1 MTLEGVIQGIGMRPF
16 IARLARQTGQS
27 GWVANTANGLS
38 IAIEGNAD
46 MQQQFLYRL
55 NNDAPRL
62 AIIASQT
69 ISLQPLAHFSD
80 FQIKD
85 SAIDGSKSAFVL
97 PDLAIC
103 TDCVSDMFKPQ
114 SRFYRYPFT
123 SCSQCGPRYSIMVNQ
138 PYDRERT
145 TMAGFKYCADCEH
158 EYQAVDNR
166 RFHAQTIACPNCG
179 PALQLLDHE
188 GNTLAENDLLL
199 ATGDYLRA
207 GKILAVK
214 GIGGFQLLVDATNQD
229 AIERLRI
236 RKHRPQK
243 PFALMVAD
251 LAAAQAL
258 CYIND
263 SEQQALSSY
272 AAPIVLLKRR
282 NGTPIADSVAP
293 ESDLL
298 GVMLACSPLHHLL
311 LHDVGAPLV
320 ATSGNRHNEPICIDN
335 DQALEQLAGIAD
347 YFLMHNRPILRP
359 LDDSIVRLIGDNIT
373 VLRRARGYVPTP
385 ITLKSALPDM
395 LAVGGQLKNTV
406 AVSHGNQI
414 LLSQHLGDLDSA
426 ATKCQFD
433 ATITDLQEF
442 YQIKPVK
449 IMRDLHS
456 DYASSQSAERL
467 AHSAN
472 PPLNTAT
479 VQHHYAH
486 ILSCMAE
493 HNLEPP
499 LLGIAWDG
507 SGLGSDNTLWGG
519 EFLRL
524 HAKGFQRYA
533 HFRPFALPGGYKAI
547 QEPRRAALGMLYEI
561 LADRAFDRNGLG
573 FSEPELQLLR
583 SALSKHINCP
593 TTTSVGRLF
602 DAVASL
608 LGLCQINHYEGQ
620 AAMALENCATQA
632 SQSNAFYDFQISEAE
647 PLIID
652 WQPMLEQLLD
662 DIINPALVITDNPF
676 GLSTSALFRTGF
688 SKPHKTSPSTSSGR
702 TVFNDRIN
710 QALIADKF
718 HNTLTEIILA
728 VAVRAGEQTIVLS
741 GGCFQNALL
750 VEKILSRLKTAGFTV
765 YCHEKI
771 PPNDGGLALGQLYAT
786 KYTG

>member
-1 MTLEGVIQGIGMRPF
+1 MRPF
-16 IARLARQTGQS
+16 IARLARQTGQK

-38 IAIEGNAD
+38 IAIEGNTD
-46 MQQQFLYRL
+46 LQQQFLYRL
-55 NNDAPRL
+55 NNDAPPL
-62 AIIASQT
+62 AVIASQT
-69 ISLQPLAHFSD
+69 ISQQPLAHFSD
-80 FQIKD
+80 FLIKA
-85 SAIDGSKSAFVL
+85 SAVDGKQSAFVL

-103 TDCVSDMFKPQ
+103 PDCLSDMFNSQ

-123 SCSQCGPRYSIMVNQ
+123 SCSQCGPRYSIMLSQ

-188 GNTLAENDLLL
+188 GNTLAENDVLL
-199 ATGDYLRA
+199 AAGDYLCA

-251 LAAAQAL
+251 LAVAQAL
-258 CYIND
+258 CFIND

-282 NGTPIADSVAP
+282 NGTLIADAVAP
-293 ESDLL
+293 KSDLL
-298 GVMLACSPLHHLL
+298 GVMLAYSPLHHLL
-311 LHDVGAPLV
+311 LHDFGAPLV

-335 DQALEQLAGIAD
+335 AQALEQLAGIAD
-347 YFLMHNRPILRP
+347 YFLIHNRPILRP

-385 ITLKSALPDM
+385 ITLKSVLPDM

-406 AVSHGNQI
+406 AVSHGKQI

-426 ATKCQFD
+426 ATQRQFD
-433 ATITDLQEF
+433 ATVTDLQDF
-442 YQIKPVK
+442 YQIKPLK
-449 IMRDLHS
+449 IMHDLHT
-456 DYASSQSAERL
+456 DYASSRSAERL
-467 AHSAN
+467 AHSVN
-472 PPLNTAT
+472 PPLKTAT

-524 HAKGFQRYA
+524 HANGFQRYA

-547 QEPRRAALGMLYEI
+547 QEPRRTALGMLYEI
-561 LADRAFDRNGLG
+561 LADRAFDRNGLS

-593 TTTSVGRLF
+593 RTTSVGRLF

-620 AAMALENCATQA
+620 AAMALENCAAKA
-632 SQSNAFYDFQISEAE
+632 SQSGVFYDFQITDTE

-652 WQPMLEQLLD
+652 WQLMLEQLLD
-662 DIINPALVITDNPF
+662 DIQH
-676 GLSTSALFRTGF
+676 LSA
-688 SKPHKTSPSTSSGR
+688 P
-702 TVFNDRIN
+702 I
-710 QALIADKF
+710 IADKF
-718 HNTLTEIILA
+718 HNTLAEIILT
-728 VAVRAGEQTIVLS
+728 VAKRADEKSVVLS
-741 GGCFQNALL
+741 GGCFQNACL
-750 VEKILSRLKTAGFTV
+750 VEKAVAKLKTAGFTV
-765 YCHEKI
+765 VCHEKI

>member
-1 MTLEGVIQGIGMRPF
+1 MRPF
-16 IARLARQTGQS
+16 IARLARQTAQN

-46 MQQQFLYRL
+46 LQQQFLYRL

-62 AIIASQT
+62 AVIVSQT
-69 ISLQPLAHFSD
+69 ISQQPLAHFID

-85 SAIDGSKSAFVL
+85 SAIDGNKSVFVL

-103 TDCVSDMFKPQ
+103 TDCVSDISNPA

-123 SCSQCGPRYSIMVNQ
+123 SCSHCGPRYSIMLNQ

-145 TMAGFKYCADCEH
+145 TMTGFKWCIDCEH

-179 PALQLLDHE
+179 PALQLLDYA
-188 GNTLAENDLLL
+188 GNTLAQNNVLFAAGE
-199 ATGDYLRA
+199 YLRA
-207 GKILAVK
+207 GKILAIK

-258 CYIND
+258 CFIND
-263 SEQQALSSY
+263 LEQQALMSY
-272 AAPIVLLKRR
+272 AAPIVLLKKRS
-282 NGTPIADSVAP
+282 GKSIADSVAP
-293 ESDLL
+293 ENRLL
-298 GVMLACSPLHHLL
+298 GVMLAYSPLHYLL
-311 LHDVGAPLV
+311 LHDFGAPLV
-320 ATSGNRHNEPICIDN
+320 ATSGNRHNEPICINN

-359 LDDSIVRLIGDNIT
+359 LDDSIVRLIGDKVT

-406 AVSHGNQI
+406 AVSHGKQI

-426 ATKCQFD
+426 STQRQFD
-433 ATITDLQEF
+433 ATVNDLQDF

-449 IMRDLHS
+449 IIHDLHS
-456 DYASSQSAERL
+456 DYASSRSAERL
-467 AHSAN
+467 AHSVN
-472 PPLNTAT
+472 PPLKTAA

-519 EFLRL
+519 EFLCL

-561 LADRAFDRNGLG
+561 LADLAFDRNGLV
-573 FSEPELQLLR
+573 FSEPELQLLG

-593 TTTSVGRLF
+593 TTTSVGRIF

-620 AAMALENCATQA
+620 AAMALENCATNA
-632 SQSNAFYDFQISEAE
+632 IQSDAFYDFQLTETE
-647 PLIID
+647 PLVID
-652 WQPMLEQLLD
+652 WQLMLEQLLD
-662 DIINPALVITDNPF
+662 DIFN
-676 GLSTSALFRTGF
+676 LSTN
-688 SKPHKTSPSTSSGR
+688 SPSTSSGR
-702 TVFNDRIN
+702 TVFNEHIN
-710 QALIADKF
+710 KALIADKF
-718 HNTLTEIILA
+718 HNTLAEIILA
-728 VAVRAGEQTIVLS
+728 VAVRAGEQSIVLS
-741 GGCFQNALL
+741 GGCFQNACL
-750 VEKILSRLKTAGFTV
+750 VEKAVAKLKTAGFTV

-771 PPNDGGLALGQLYAT
+771 PPNDGGLAVGQLYAT
-786 KYTG
+786 KYSG

>member
-1 MTLEGVIQGIGMRPF
+1 MRPF
-16 IARLARQTGQS
+16 IALLARQTQQN

-46 MQQQFLYRL
+46 LQQQFLYRL
-55 NNDAPRL
+55 NNDAPPL
-62 AIIASQT
+62 AVIASQT
-69 ISLQPLAHFSD
+69 ISQQPLAHFSD
-80 FQIKD
+80 FQIKA
-85 SAIDGSKSAFVL
+85 STVDGKQSAFVL

-103 TDCVSDMFKPQ
+103 PDCVSDMSNPA

-123 SCSQCGPRYSIMVNQ
+123 SCSQCGPRYSIMLSQ

-145 TMAGFKYCADCEH
+145 TMAGFKWCTGCEH
-158 EYQAVDNR
+158 EYQSVDNR
-166 RFHAQTIACPNCG
+166 RFHAQTIACPHCG
-179 PALQLLDHE
+179 PALQLLDHK
-188 GNTLAENDLLL
+188 GNTLTENNILL
-199 ATGDYLRA
+199 AAGDYLRA

-214 GIGGFQLLVDATNQD
+214 GIGGFQLLVDTTNQD
-229 AIERLRI
+229 AIERLRT
-236 RKHRPQK
+236 RKHRQQK

-258 CYIND
+258 CFIND
-263 SEQQALSSY
+263 LEQQALSSY

-282 NGTPIADSVAP
+282 SGTPIADTVSP

-298 GVMLACSPLHHLL
+298 GVMLAYSPLHHLL

-347 YFLMHNRPILRP
+347 YFLLHNRPILRP
-359 LDDSIVRLIGDNIT
+359 LDDSIVRLIGDKIT
-373 VLRRARGYVPTP
+373 VLRRARGYVPMP

-406 AVSHGNQI
+406 AVSHGKQI

-426 ATKCQFD
+426 ATQQQFD
-433 ATITDLQEF
+433 ATIADLHGF

-449 IMRDLHS
+449 IMHDLHS
-456 DYASSQSAERL
+456 DYASSHSAERL
-467 AHSAN
+467 AHVN
-472 PPLNTAT
+472 PPLKTAA

-507 SGLGSDNTLWGG
+507 SGLGSDNNLWGG

-524 HAKGFQRYA
+524 HANGFQRYA

-620 AAMALENCATQA
+620 AAMALENCAAKA
-632 SQSNAFYDFQISEAE
+632 SQSGAFYEFKITDTE
-647 PLIID
+647 PLVID
-652 WQPMLEQLLD
+652 WQLLLEQLLD
-662 DIINPALVITDNPF
+662 DIQH
-676 GLSTSALFRTGF
+676 LSA
-688 SKPHKTSPSTSSGR
+688 P
-702 TVFNDRIN
+702 I
-710 QALIADKF
+710 IADKF
-718 HNTLTEIILA
+718 HNTLAEIILS
-728 VAVRAGEQTIVLS
+728 VAIRSDEQIIVLS
-741 GGCFQNALL
+741 GGCFQNACL

-765 YCHEKI
+765 VCHEKI

-786 KYTG
+786 KYIG

>member
-1 MTLEGVIQGIGMRPF
+1 MRPF
-16 IARLARQTGQS
+16 IVQLARQTQQN
-27 GWVANTANGLS
+27 GWVANTANGLL
-38 IAIEGNAD
+38 IAIEGNVD
-46 MQQQFLYRL
+46 LQQQFLYRL
-55 NNDAPRL
+55 NNDAPPL
-62 AIIASQT
+62 AVIASQT
-69 ISLQPLAHFSD
+69 ISQQPLAHFSD
-80 FQIKD
+80 FKIKA
-85 SAIDGSKSAFVL
+85 SAVDGKQSAFVL
-97 PDLAIC
+97 PDLATC
-103 TDCVSDMFKPQ
+103 PDCVSDIFSTA

-123 SCSQCGPRYSIMVNQ
+123 SCSQCGPRYSIMLNQ
-138 PYDRERT
+138 PYDRNRT
-145 TMAGFKYCADCEH
+145 TMTEFKCCADCEH
-158 EYQAVDNR
+158 EYRAIDNR
-166 RFHAQTIACPNCG
+166 RFHAQTIACPHCG
-179 PALQLLDHE
+179 PALQLVDHA
-188 GNTLAENDLLL
+188 GNTLAENDVLL
-199 ATGDYLRA
+199 AASGYLRA

-243 PFALMVAD
+243 PFALIVAD

-258 CYIND
+258 CFIND
-263 SEQQALSSY
+263 LEQQALTSY
-272 AAPIVLLKRR
+272 AAPIVLLNKRS
-282 NGTPIADSVAP
+282 GTSIANSVAS
-293 ESDLL
+293 ESSLL
-298 GVMLACSPLHHLL
+298 GVMLAYSPLHHLL
-311 LHDVGAPLV
+311 LHDFGTPLV

-335 DQALEQLAGIAD
+335 DHALEQLAGIAD

-406 AVSHGNQI
+406 AVSHGKQI

-426 ATKCQFD
+426 ATQRQFD
-433 ATITDLQEF
+433 ATVTDLQDF
-442 YQIKPVK
+442 YQIKPLK
-449 IMRDLHS
+449 IMHDLHS
-456 DYASSQSAERL
+456 DYASSHSAERL
-467 AHSAN
+467 ANSFDST
-472 PPLNTAT
+472 LKTAA

-486 ILSCMAE
+486 TLSCMAE
-493 HNLEPP
+493 HDLEPP

-561 LADRAFDRNGLG
+561 LADRAFDRNDLD
-573 FSEPELQLLR
+573 FSELELQLLR

-593 TTTSVGRLF
+593 TTTSVGRIF
-602 DAVASL
+602 DAVSSL

-632 SQSNAFYDFQISEAE
+632 SQSDAFYDFQLTETES
-647 PLIID
+647 LVID
-652 WQPMLEQLLD
+652 WQPILKQLLD
-662 DIINPALVITDNPF
+662 DIQH
-676 GLSTSALFRTGF
+676 LSA
-688 SKPHKTSPSTSSGR
+688 
-702 TVFNDRIN
+702 DI
-710 QALIADKF
+710 IADKF
-718 HNTLTEIILA
+718 HNTLAEIILT
-728 VAVRAGEQTIVLS
+728 VAKHAGEQSIVLS
-741 GGCFQNALL
+741 GGCFQNACL
-750 VEKILSRLKTAGFTV
+750 VEKTVGKLKTAGFTV
-765 YCHEKI
+765 VCHEKI